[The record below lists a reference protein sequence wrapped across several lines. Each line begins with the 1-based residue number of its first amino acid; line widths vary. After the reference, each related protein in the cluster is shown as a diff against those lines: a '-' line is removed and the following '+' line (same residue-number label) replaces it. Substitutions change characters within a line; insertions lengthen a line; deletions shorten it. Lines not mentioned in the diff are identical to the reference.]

1 MHLLKAAFVFT
12 MRGQLMRMNYTLS
25 GGLLLQKIKLS
36 ALAHQLGQKISQLF
50 SLTLTNSPQLSTFL
64 SIIFLVV
71 FCLDLLLCIWRMSH
85 LSMMGLLGV
94 QKYLIEHLKKISQNY
109 DIPPTAYCNEDLSV
123 KGTFCEQ
130 IPF

>member
-1 MHLLKAAFVFT
+1 MHLLKAVFVFT

-50 SLTLTNSPQLSTFL
+50 SLTLTNSPQLLPFL
-64 SIIFLVV
+64 SILFFGLFLGFARVCLANVPSFNDGSFRCAKV
-71 FCLDLLLCIWRMSH
+71 FDKHI
-85 LSMMGLLGV
+85 
-94 QKYLIEHLKKISQNY
+94 KNFYQNQTAHFY
-109 DIPPTAYCNEDLSV
+109 EDICS
-123 KGTFCEQ
+123 Q